1 MSMSLKA
8 LVLPLEKMDMAW
20 GRVVVANP
28 DTASE
33 VFAQVLGEFGAN
45 DRCEASVSMLDDV
58 LESWEEGD
66 EERTKTMIAELD
78 LALAWSFAPVE
89 YYPESGKYAML
100 VIEALIRV
108 STIADRDRITT
119 AEWIMMFR
127 SMTEERLTA
136 MRAEMTRF
144 GGTWEPEADEV
155 LRGVRDIAKY
165 CHEHGAEMTVCSFGD
180 AFLQYPFSDRAET
193 IYQKLSSAWGK

>member
-1 MSMSLKA
+1 MSMKA

-20 GRVVVANP
+20 SRIASANV
-28 DTASE
+28 DGALE
-33 VFAQVLGEFGAN
+33 VFGGVLKELGAD
-45 DRCEASVSMLDDV
+45 DRCEASVDQLGDV

-66 EERTKTMIAELD
+66 EERTKVMIAELD

-100 VIEALIRV
+100 VIEALIKV

-119 AEWIMMFR
+119 AEWITMFR

-144 GGTWEPEADEV
+144 GGTWEPETDEV

-180 AFLQYPFSDRAET
+180 ALLQYPFSDRAET